1 MTAAQTKL
9 DSTQSDRIRAQ
20 QTAII
25 EELDAQVLKLERQQT
40 KLTTAITA
48 YDDAQQA
55 SGDKEYNDAI
65 ALLSGK
71 QQEL

>member
-1 MTAAQTKL
+1 MEAAQTKL

-48 YDDAQQA
+48 YDDSQKE

-71 QQEL
+71 Q